1 MEGECPDFREDT
13 EGLVWFKDKLCV
25 PDIKLIRELILKE
38 AHETSYS
45 EDVPRP
51 EEKILVVRYE
61 KGETRVCGC
70 MRQLSEDQGRTP
82 EAPQVCCSRCRFLS
96 GNGMRLGWTL

>member
-61 KGETRVCGC
+61 KGETRVWV
-70 MRQLSEDQGRTP
+70 
-82 EAPQVCCSRCRFLS
+82 VCDSCERIKAEHQRPRRFVAVVADS
-96 GNGMRLGWTL
+96 SVEMG